1 MTPRIL
7 LYCLIGGLPFTL
19 GALGAGHTASWWLA
33 GVVLAAAFVPVA
45 IHGPRGALAQFGV
58 IAPALLLVS
67 VLCLWTEAMVFMPAS
82 RKDAIGILA
91 GSSVMYLMFA
101 GVVAAMAAALKL
113 TRQPDRSVRHRPA
126 VAAAA
131 LVVACAF
138 AYVLYYLVFGA
149 LTYQYFTRDFYPDA
163 TQQVAQLGWW
173 FWAMQFGRG
182 LLMTM
187 AVLPI
192 VYTLRLPR
200 WQAALAVGAIVWVAG
215 GVTPLLVPNEFMGGA
230 QRAIHIVEIFTQNV
244 SLGITIVLLM
254 RPKSSVHGE
263 GAACLDA
270 PSLAARP

>member
-1 MTPRIL
+1 MTPRML
-7 LYCLIGGLPFTL
+7 PYCLLGGLPFTI

-58 IAPALLLVS
+58 IAPALLLIS
-67 VLCLWTEAMVFMPAS
+67 VLCIWTEAMVFVPAS

-91 GSSVMYLMFA
+91 GSSVMYVMFA
-101 GVVAAMAAALKL
+101 AVAAALATALKL
-113 TRQPDRSVRHRPA
+113 TRPPDRTVHHRPA
-126 VAAAA
+126 AATAA
-131 LVVACAF
+131 FVVACAL
-138 AYVLYYLVFGA
+138 AYVVYYLVFGA
-149 LTYQYFTRDFYPDA
+149 VTYQYFTRDFYPDA

-182 LLMTM
+182 LLMTV

-215 GVTPLLVPNEFMGGA
+215 GLTPLLVPNEFMGA
-230 QRAIHIVEIFTQNV
+230 ALRAIHIVEIFTQNA
-244 SLGITIVLLM
+244 SFGITVVLLM
-254 RPKSSVHGE
+254 RPPEYRRVLRPGVASG
-263 GAACLDA
+263 
-270 PSLAARP
+270 PARVV